1 MQSLLL
7 AFWKVTVE
15 PAVGVAADTV
25 HGIAATNDKSSTPE
39 KKKDRLVAFN
49 KHPLKVFCGPRK
61 VVVSLRP
68 GVWGTG

>member
-25 HGIAATNDKSSTPE
+25 HGIAATTNKSSTPE
-39 KKKDRLVAFN
+39 EKKDRLVAF
-49 KHPLKVFCGPRK
+49 KKTPP
-61 VVVSLRP
+61 
-68 GVWGTG
+68 

>member
-15 PAVGVAADTV
+15 PAVGVVADTV
-25 HGIAATNDKSSTPE
+25 RGIAATHNKSSTPE

-49 KHPLKVFCGPRK
+49 KHPLKVFAGLARSS
-61 VVVSLRP
+61 SL
-68 GVWGTG
+68 